1 MKRRFIL
8 IGILAAPAL
17 FLFDFWLA
25 MTVGNWWNDIFS
37 DDTGMGGFYVGSI
50 FWFALVGSQ
59 AFVTYRLSEDI

>member
-8 IGILAAPAL
+8 GGILIAPAL
-17 FLFDFWLA
+17 LLFDFWLA

-37 DDTGMGGFYVGSI
+37 DKSGSGGFYVGSI

-59 AFVTYRLSEDI
+59 AAFAYRLSEER